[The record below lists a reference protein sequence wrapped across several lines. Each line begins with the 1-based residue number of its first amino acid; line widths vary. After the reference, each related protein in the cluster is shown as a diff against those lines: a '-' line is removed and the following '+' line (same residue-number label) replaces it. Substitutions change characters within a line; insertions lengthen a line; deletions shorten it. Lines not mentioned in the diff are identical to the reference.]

1 MSTALRNGS
10 TVLDSYGY
18 AYDSNGSRTNVLRMN
33 GSQVAYG
40 YDNLGQLTSAT
51 GFDPDGSLR
60 GNENFGYL
68 YDPANNL
75 LVRTNNTLV
84 QAFTTDRANELV
96 NVSLENNLLTVV
108 GSLTNHPSSLKIN
121 GQNATIYNDLTFAVT
136 NGVAVQSGLN
146 VFTAVVSSGQLM
158 TNSLREVLPASVNL
172 RYDLNGN
179 LVWDGM
185 KGYGYDCAN
194 ELTSITVT
202 DAWQTKLVY
211 DGFGRRRVKQEY
223 TWSGNGWTKTN
234 EVHYVYDGMTV
245 IQERDANNN
254 PLVSYTRGLDL
265 SGTLQGAGGIGG
277 LLARKDAN
285 GITFY
290 HSDGNGN
297 VTMLINSAGTMQAK
311 YLYDSFGNP
320 LGMWGPLAQA
330 NTYRFSSME
339 TYDKAGVDLF
349 AYRAYIPNL
358 HRWPNKDPM
367 GERGGLNLY
376 GFVGNSTPNNIDT
389 LGEDIGGFGGGIIN
403 ENQWTINPPVTPNQ
417 VGNPVGMA
425 GLYFFGQG
433 QSEILSPQYMDIVIN
448 SPEVQLFKDN
458 LKISAESRMCKTP
471 CGENGRY
478 ASPTPLN
485 DGDYHPFS
493 SWTGNW
499 QLYATGETTW
509 HGNSNGSGGCIVS
522 AHESIRG
529 YASKTYTFAT
539 TPGGNPWNIVPTV
552 LLVPSVAYITG
563 GGSYFI
569 SGDFDIEFDF
579 THNCTC
585 KNTSQ

>member
-1 MSTALRNGS
+1 MFTP
-10 TVLDSYGY
+10 
-18 AYDSNGSRTNVLRMN
+18 GSR
-33 GSQVAYG
+33 GCG
-40 YDNLGQLTSAT
+40 YKT
-51 GFDPDGSLR
+51 
-60 GNENFGYL
+60 
-68 YDPANNL
+68 
-75 LVRTNNTLV
+75 
-84 QAFTTDRANELV
+84 
-96 NVSLENNLLTVV
+96 VS
-108 GSLTNHPSSLKIN
+108 
-121 GQNATIYNDLTFAVT
+121 
-136 NGVAVQSGLN
+136 
-146 VFTAVVSSGQLM
+146 
-158 TNSLREVLPASVNL
+158 
-172 RYDLNGN
+172 
-179 LVWDGM
+179 
-185 KGYGYDCAN
+185 
-194 ELTSITVT
+194 
-202 DAWQTKLVY
+202 
-211 DGFGRRRVKQEY
+211 GRHE
-223 TWSGNGWTKTN
+223 
-234 EVHYVYDGMTV
+234 
-245 IQERDANNN
+245 
-254 PLVSYTRGLDL
+254 
-265 SGTLQGAGGIGG
+265 
-277 LLARKDAN
+277 
-285 GITFY
+285 
-290 HSDGNGN
+290 
-297 VTMLINSAGTMQAK
+297 
-311 YLYDSFGNP
+311 
-320 LGMWGPLAQA
+320 
-330 NTYRFSSME
+330 
-339 TYDKAGVDLF
+339 
-349 AYRAYIPNL
+349 
-358 HRWPNKDPM
+358 WPNKDPM